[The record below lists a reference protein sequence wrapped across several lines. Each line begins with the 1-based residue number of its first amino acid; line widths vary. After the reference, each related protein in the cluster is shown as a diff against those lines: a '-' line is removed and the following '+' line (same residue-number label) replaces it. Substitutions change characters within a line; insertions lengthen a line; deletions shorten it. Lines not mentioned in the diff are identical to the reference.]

1 MAQDIRKMFREDT
14 TLPSRPP
21 KGHQKRFEAR
31 LEEALPQERKNPDSG
46 RMFYFLR
53 IAAVLVVVL
62 GISFFFLNREGEFA
76 GEQFTTAPT
85 ETKVEAEDEI
95 PVTKEYQLSDVSPEF
110 KKVEDYYLASL
121 NMELAKLD
129 VNENNKELID
139 SFMSQLAG
147 LDREY
152 QKLNA
157 EINESGLTE
166 GTIEA
171 MVSNLQLRLDLLYK
185 LKNKINDINQS
196 KIKQN
201 ENHRA

>member
-1 MAQDIRKMFREDT
+1 MAQDIRKMFQEDT
-14 TLPSRPP
+14 TLPSNPP

-31 LEEALPQERKNPDSG
+31 LEEALPQENKKDSG

-62 GISFFFLNREGEFA
+62 GISFFFLNREGEIG
-76 GEQFTTAPT
+76 GEQLTDAPVET
-85 ETKVEAEDEI
+85 ETESAEEI

-110 KKVEDYYLASL
+110 KKIEDYYLASL

-129 VNENNKELID
+129 VNDSNKELID
-139 SFMSQLAG
+139 SFMTQLAG

-157 EINESGLTE
+157 EINETGLTE

-196 KIKQN
+196 KIKEN

>member
-1 MAQDIRKMFREDT
+1 
-14 TLPSRPP
+14 
-21 KGHQKRFEAR
+21 
-31 LEEALPQERKNPDSG
+31 
-46 RMFYFLR
+46 MFYFLR

-62 GISFFFLNREGEFA
+62 GISFFFLNREGEIG
-76 GEQFTTAPT
+76 GEQLTDAPVET
-85 ETKVEAEDEI
+85 ETESAEEI

-110 KKVEDYYLASL
+110 KKIEDYYLASL

-129 VNENNKELID
+129 VNDSNKELID
-139 SFMSQLAG
+139 SFMTQLAG

-157 EINESGLTE
+157 EINETGLTE

-196 KIKQN
+196 KIKEN

>member
-1 MAQDIRKMFREDT
+1 MAQDIRKMFQEDT
-14 TLPSRPP
+14 TLPSKPP

-31 LEEALPQERKNPDSG
+31 LEEALPQENKKDSG

-62 GISFFFLNREGEFA
+62 GISFFFLNREGEIG
-76 GEQFTTAPT
+76 GEQLTDSPVET
-85 ETKVEAEDEI
+85 ETESAEEI

-110 KKVEDYYLASL
+110 KKIEDYYLASL

-129 VNENNKELID
+129 VNDSNKELID
-139 SFMSQLAG
+139 SFMTQLAG

-157 EINESGLTE
+157 EINETGLTE

-196 KIKQN
+196 KIKEN

>member
-1 MAQDIRKMFREDT
+1 MAQDIRKMFQEDT
-14 TLPSRPP
+14 TLPSKPP

-31 LEEALPQERKNPDSG
+31 LEEALPQENKKDSG

-62 GISFFFLNREGEFA
+62 AISFFFLNREGEIG
-76 GEQFTTAPT
+76 GEQFTDAPVET
-85 ETKVEAEDEI
+85 ETKSAEEI

-110 KKVEDYYLASL
+110 KKIEDYYLASL

-129 VNENNKELID
+129 VNDSNKELID
-139 SFMSQLAG
+139 SFMTQLAG

-152 QKLNA
+152 QKLNV
-157 EINESGLTE
+157 EISETGLTE

-171 MVSNLQLRLDLLYK
+171 MVSNLQLRLDLLFK

>member
-1 MAQDIRKMFREDT
+1 MAQDIRKMFQEDT

-31 LEEALPQERKNPDSG
+31 LEQALPQEKKKDSD
-46 RMFYFLR
+46 RMFYFIR

-62 GISFFFLNREGEFA
+62 GISFFFLNSGNEFA
-76 GEQFTTAPT
+76 GEQFTETPVAT
-85 ETKVEAEDEI
+85 EPEEKEEI
-95 PVTKEYQLSDVSPEF
+95 PVTGEYQLSDVSPEF

-129 VNENNKELID
+129 VNDSNKELID
-139 SFMSQLAG
+139 SFMAQLAG

-157 EINESGLTE
+157 EISETGLNE
-166 GTIEA
+166 GTLEA

-185 LKNKINDINQS
+185 LKNKIKDINQS
-196 KIKQN
+196 KIKKN
-201 ENHRA
+201 ENHTA

>member
-1 MAQDIRKMFREDT
+1 MAQDIRKMFQEDT
-14 TLPSRPP
+14 TLPSNPP

-31 LEEALPQERKNPDSG
+31 LEEALPQENKNDSG

-62 GISFFFLNREGEFA
+62 GISFFFLNREGEIG
-76 GEQFTTAPT
+76 GEQLTDAPVET
-85 ETKVEAEDEI
+85 EKESAEEI
-95 PVTKEYQLSDVSPEF
+95 PVAKEYQLSDVSPEF
-110 KKVEDYYLASL
+110 KKIEDYYLASL

-129 VNENNKELID
+129 VNDSNKELID
-139 SFMSQLAG
+139 SFMTQLAG

-157 EINESGLTE
+157 EINETGLTE

-196 KIKQN
+196 KIKEN

>member
-1 MAQDIRKMFREDT
+1 MAQDIRKMFQEDT
-14 TLPSRPP
+14 TLPSNPP

-31 LEEALPQERKNPDSG
+31 LEEALPQENKKDSG

-62 GISFFFLNREGEFA
+62 GISFFFLNREGEIG
-76 GEQFTTAPT
+76 GEQLTDAPVET
-85 ETKVEAEDEI
+85 ETESAEEI
-95 PVTKEYQLSDVSPEF
+95 PVSKEYQLSDVSPEF
-110 KKVEDYYLASL
+110 KKIEDYYLASL

-129 VNENNKELID
+129 VNDSNKELID
-139 SFMSQLAG
+139 SFMTQLAG

-157 EINESGLTE
+157 EINETGLTE

-196 KIKQN
+196 KIKEN

>member
-1 MAQDIRKMFREDT
+1 MAQDIRKMFQEDT
-14 TLPSRPP
+14 TLPSKPP

-31 LEEALPQERKNPDSG
+31 LEEALPQENKRDSG
-46 RMFYFLR
+46 RMFYFIR

-62 GISFFFLNREGEFA
+62 AISFFFLNREGEFG
-76 GEQFTTAPT
+76 GEQFTNTPVET
-85 ETKVEAEDEI
+85 ERESAEEI
-95 PVTKEYQLSDVSPEF
+95 PVRKEYQLSDISPEF
-110 KKVEDYYLASL
+110 KKIEDYYLASL

-129 VNENNKELID
+129 VNASNKELID
-139 SFMSQLAG
+139 SFMTQLAG

-157 EINESGLTE
+157 EISETGLTE

-185 LKNKINDINQS
+185 LKNKINDIKQS

-201 ENHRA
+201 EHHKA

>member
-1 MAQDIRKMFREDT
+1 MAQDIRKMFQEDT
-14 TLPSRPP
+14 TLPSNPP

-31 LEEALPQERKNPDSG
+31 LEEALPQENKKDSG

-62 GISFFFLNREGEFA
+62 GISFFFLNREGEIG
-76 GEQFTTAPT
+76 GEQLTDAPVET
-85 ETKVEAEDEI
+85 ETESADEI

-110 KKVEDYYLASL
+110 KKIEDYYLASL

-129 VNENNKELID
+129 VNDSNKELID
-139 SFMSQLAG
+139 SFMTQLAG

-157 EINESGLTE
+157 EINETGLTE

-196 KIKQN
+196 KIKEN

>member
-1 MAQDIRKMFREDT
+1 MAQDIRKMFQEDT
-14 TLPSRPP
+14 TLPSNPP

-31 LEEALPQERKNPDSG
+31 LEEALPQENKKDSG

-62 GISFFFLNREGEFA
+62 GISFFFLNRESEMG
-76 GEQFTTAPT
+76 GEQFTDAPVKT
-85 ETKVEAEDEI
+85 EKESAEEI

-110 KKVEDYYLASL
+110 KKIEDYYLASL

-129 VNENNKELID
+129 VNDSNKELID
-139 SFMSQLAG
+139 SFMTQLAG

-157 EINESGLTE
+157 EINETGLTE

-196 KIKQN
+196 KIKEN

>member
-1 MAQDIRKMFREDT
+1 MAQDIRKMFQEDT
-14 TLPSRPP
+14 TLPSNPP

-31 LEEALPQERKNPDSG
+31 LEEALPQENKKDSG

-62 GISFFFLNREGEFA
+62 GISFFFLNREGEIG
-76 GEQFTTAPT
+76 GEQLTDSPVET
-85 ETKVEAEDEI
+85 ETESAEEI

-110 KKVEDYYLASL
+110 KKIEDYYLASL

-129 VNENNKELID
+129 VNDSNKELID
-139 SFMSQLAG
+139 SFMTQLAG

-157 EINESGLTE
+157 EINETGLTE

-196 KIKQN
+196 KIKEN

>member
-1 MAQDIRKMFREDT
+1 MAQDIRKMFQEDT
-14 TLPSRPP
+14 TLPSNPP

-31 LEEALPQERKNPDSG
+31 LEEALPQENKKDSG

-62 GISFFFLNREGEFA
+62 GISFFFLNREGEIG
-76 GEQFTTAPT
+76 GEQFTDAPVET
-85 ETKVEAEDEI
+85 ETESAEEI

-110 KKVEDYYLASL
+110 KKIEDYYLASL

-129 VNENNKELID
+129 VNDSNKELID
-139 SFMSQLAG
+139 SFMTQLAG

-157 EINESGLTE
+157 EISETGLTE

-196 KIKQN
+196 KIKEN

>member
-1 MAQDIRKMFREDT
+1 MAQDIRKMFQEDT

-21 KGHQKRFEAR
+21 KGHHKRFEAR
-31 LEEALPQERKNPDSG
+31 MEEALPQENKKDSG
-46 RMFYFLR
+46 RMFYFIR

-62 GISFFFLNREGEFA
+62 GISFFFLNREGEFG
-76 GEQFTTAPT
+76 GEQFTDAPVET
-85 ETKVEAEDEI
+85 ETKPENEI

-129 VNENNKELID
+129 VNETNKELID
-139 SFMSQLAG
+139 SFMAQLAG

-157 EINESGLTE
+157 EINEAGLTE

-196 KIKQN
+196 KNKQN

>member
-1 MAQDIRKMFREDT
+1 MAQDIRKMFQEDT
-14 TLPSRPP
+14 TLPSNPP

-31 LEEALPQERKNPDSG
+31 LEEALPQENKKDSG

-62 GISFFFLNREGEFA
+62 GISFFFLNREGEIG
-76 GEQFTTAPT
+76 GEQFTDAPVET
-85 ETKVEAEDEI
+85 ETESADEI

-110 KKVEDYYLASL
+110 KKIEDYYLASL

-129 VNENNKELID
+129 VNDSNKELID
-139 SFMSQLAG
+139 SFMTQLAG

-157 EINESGLTE
+157 EINETGLTE

-196 KIKQN
+196 KIKEN